1 MQRDP
6 IFERLLETEA
16 EYVRLLAVE
25 HARETALLYASN
37 DTNAIFTRLLAEVR
51 AQLDALRLP

>member
-6 IFERLLETEA
+6 IFERLLADEIEL
-16 EYVRLLAVE
+16 VRLLAVE

-37 DTNAIFTRLLAEVR
+37 DTHAVFTRRLAEVR